1 MGRLHGSFG
10 AVGRVSNF
18 VAAWLRERRIRG
30 APVHSNLLATLHF
43 NQRVP
48 GSSPGAPTTQ
58 SGEHLPLRVEC
69 PKSREL
75 RGFASLNGAGDSGCS
90 PLRGQNR
97 HFISVA
103 CFGDPVRARQ
113 VAEREAR
120 AGASYVHIANAP
132 GDLSDLLD
140 LLRPGD
146 VLTHAYSGLGNNT
159 VMNGK
164 LPDTALAASQEPTHR

>member
-1 MGRLHGSFG
+1 
-10 AVGRVSNF
+10 
-18 VAAWLRERRIRG
+18 
-30 APVHSNLLATLHF
+30 
-43 NQRVP
+43 
-48 GSSPGAPTTQ
+48 
-58 SGEHLPLRVEC
+58 
-69 PKSREL
+69 
-75 RGFASLNGAGDSGCS
+75 
-90 PLRGQNR
+90 
-97 HFISVA
+97 VA

-146 VLTHAYSGLGNNT
+146 VLTHAYNGLGNNT

-164 LPDTALAASQEPTHR
+164 LPDAALAASQEPTHR